1 MAVLPILQLGA
12 PELRRKAVEVTR
24 FDRAL
29 GRLIDDMIDTM
40 RAAPGVGLAAN
51 QIGRPERVCVIEIEG
66 HLWELVNPVMLR
78 TDGFQDDYEGC
89 LSLAGFYAPTPR
101 AMSASLEARD
111 RHGKKLKLKGKGFLA
126 RAMQHELGHLDGG
139 LYIDLLDSMELLE
152 RPGDDEPDEPDETD
166 GD

>member
-1 MAVLPILQLGA
+1 MAILPILQLGA
-12 PELRRKAVEVTR
+12 PELRRSAVDVTR

-51 QIGRPERVCVIEIEG
+51 QVGRPERVCVIEIEG

-78 TDGFQDDYEGC
+78 TAGFQDDSEGC
-89 LSLAGFYAPTPR
+89 LSLAGYFAPTPR
-101 AMSASLEARD
+101 AMSAALEARD

-126 RAMQHELGHLDGG
+126 RAMQHELDHLDGG
-139 LYIDLLDSMELLE
+139 LYIDHLASIDLLE
-152 RPGDDEPDEPDETD
+152 RPEDD

>member
-29 GRLIDDMIDTM
+29 GRLLDDMIDTM

-51 QIGRPERVCVIEIEG
+51 QVGRPERVCVIEIEG

-78 TDGFQDDYEGC
+78 TDGFQDDHEGC

-139 LYIDLLDSMELLE
+139 LYIDLLESMDLLE
-152 RPGDDEPDEPDETD
+152 RPGDDADED
-166 GD
+166 

>member
-24 FDRAL
+24 FDRVL

-51 QIGRPERVCVIEIEG
+51 QVGRPERVCVIEIEG

-78 TDGFQDDYEGC
+78 TDGFQDDFEGC
-89 LSLAGFYAPTPR
+89 LSLAGYYAPTPR

-139 LYIDLLDSMELLE
+139 LYIDLLESMDLLE
-152 RPGDDEPDEPDETD
+152 RPSDDPDED
-166 GD
+166 

>member
-51 QIGRPERVCVIEIEG
+51 QVGRPERVCVIEIEG

-78 TDGFQDDYEGC
+78 TDGVQDDYEGC
-89 LSLAGFYAPTPR
+89 LSLAGYYAPTPR

-126 RAMQHELGHLDGG
+126 RAMQHEVGHLDGG
-139 LYIDLLDSMELLE
+139 LYIDLIESMDLLE
-152 RPGDDEPDEPDETD
+152 RPGDDLDDEADED
-166 GD
+166 